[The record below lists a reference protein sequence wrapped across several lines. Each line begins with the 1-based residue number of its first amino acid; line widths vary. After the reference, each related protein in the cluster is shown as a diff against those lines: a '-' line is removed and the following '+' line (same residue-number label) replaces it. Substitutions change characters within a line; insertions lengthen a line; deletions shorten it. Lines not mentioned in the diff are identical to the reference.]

1 MQKEAVVDREFRH
14 EEPHTR
20 DELKKKKIRKKN
32 MKKETQ
38 SHGQIDTKRTRHVS
52 HRFT

>member
-20 DELKKKKIRKKN
+20 DELKTKN
-32 MKKETQ
+32 KKEKYEERN
-38 SHGQIDTKRTRHVS
+38 SISRSNWHKEN
-52 HRFT
+52 

>member
-1 MQKEAVVDREFRH
+1 MQKEAVVDREFRR

-20 DELKKKKIRKKN
+20 DESKKIRKKN
-32 MKKETQ
+32 VKKETQ